1 MSGYTPIDLGLNDA
15 IRKIANGSLQLP
27 DFQRDFVWRRAE
39 QKALID
45 SLQKGYPVGALLFLK
60 VKTGGESPFGAVT
73 FNSVELPKT
82 VDEGLAPLEYLVL
95 DGQQRLTSSF
105 QAFSKDCRSSNVYCV
120 NLRSLHQAVID
131 KKQIDLSEF
140 IESKKRPLLLDS
152 LLEKD
157 LMALPLI
164 SEGRADFRT
173 KMRQYAIKLAEK
185 PENET
190 FAEFLQIEFQTL
202 MDAFFDY
209 KFPCVVLPENLDL
222 DAVANVFTKLNSSGV
237 SLSAFDLC
245 VSRLYP
251 RGVRLRELWNTVK
264 DNSGVA
270 IMDTDGTGI
279 LQTIHLISGK
289 PVKKSTLVKNIV
301 KSDIDAYWALAT
313 QGFAA
318 LEEHLNKIGI
328 YSRKT
333 LPYDAVGPSLV
344 AALHSL
350 PKASNPAEN
359 QTRQMRI
366 TQFILQTAFSLRYTE
381 GSDAK
386 KEVDYPALKI
396 WLGGGAKPEFL
407 TPVQWSET
415 LSTAKNSGA
424 RYNAFLALLNHKKP
438 KDLIEVGKVL
448 GLDNGETQAEIHHI
462 FPRAWIKNQGLDP
475 KIADRAFNMTFLSP
489 KSNKH
494 ISDKSPSKYLK
505 EKIELDKELV
515 SEDVA
520 WQNLR
525 LMMAEHFIDSS
536 CLEALLADD
545 YEAFLVAR
553 ANVLKEKLI
562 LLGVDVSTITND
574 VTEDDPEE
582 LEE

>member
-1 MSGYTPIDLGLNDA
+1 MSGYASIDLSLSDA
-15 IRKIANGSLQLP
+15 IKRIGNGSLQLP
-27 DFQRDFVWRRAE
+27 DFQRDFVWRRVE

-60 VKTGGESPFGAVT
+60 VRPGGESPFGAVP
-73 FNSVELPKT
+73 FNSAALPKT
-82 VDEGLAPLEYLVL
+82 PEDGLVPLEHLVL

-105 QAFSKDCRSSNVYCV
+105 QAFSKESRGTTVYCV
-120 NLRSLHQAVID
+120 NLRSLHQAFVEKRI
-131 KKQIDLSEF
+131 IDLSDY
-140 IESKKRPLLLDS
+140 IDSKKRPILLDS

-157 LMALPLI
+157 LMPLPLI

-173 KMRQYAIKLAEK
+173 KLRQYAIKLAEK
-185 PENET
+185 PENKD
-190 FAEFLQIEFQTL
+190 FAEFLQDDFQTL
-202 MDAFFDY
+202 MDTFFDY
-209 KFPCVVLPENLDL
+209 KFPCVVLPEDLDL

-251 RGVRLRELWNTVK
+251 RGVRLRDLWNAVK

-270 IMDTDGTGI
+270 IMDTDGTGV

-289 PVKKSTLVKNIV
+289 PVKKSTLVKNIEKV
-301 KSDIDAYWALAT
+301 DIDAYWLAAT

-318 LEEHLNKIGI
+318 LEVHLNKIGI

-344 AALHSL
+344 ATLHAL
-350 PKASNPAEN
+350 PKALTPPEN
-359 QTRQMRI
+359 QTRQARI

-386 KEVDYPALKI
+386 KEIDYPALKT
-396 WLGGGAKPEFL
+396 WLGGGVKPDFL
-407 TPVQWSET
+407 TPVQWSDAIT
-415 LSTAKNSGA
+415 STKNSGA
-424 RYNAFLALLNHKKP
+424 RFNALLALLNNRKP

-448 GLDNGETQAEIHHI
+448 GLDNGETQAEIHHV
-462 FPRAWIKNQGLDP
+462 FPRAWIRNQGFDS
-475 KIADRAFNMTFLSP
+475 KIADRALNMTFLSAE
-489 KSNKH
+489 SNKF
-494 ISDKSPSKYLK
+494 ITDKAPSVYLK
-505 EKIELDKELV
+505 EKIELDKKLV

-525 LMMAEHFIDSS
+525 NMLADHFIDNN

-545 YEAFLVAR
+545 YEKFLSAR
-553 ANVLKEKLI
+553 ANVLRENLT
-562 LLGVDVSTITND
+562 LLGVDVSVVAASAID
-574 VTEDDPEE
+574 EESEDSEE
-582 LEE
+582 